1 MEKGYFNEGTFNDEY
16 YQKFEMKRI
25 IYISKVTI
33 PISSEEIE
41 SIGIVSSRN
50 NSRINITGILVY
62 FDKMFFQIIEG
73 DDKKVDQLYEKI
85 GNDQRHHDVLRLKT
99 EYNIIE
105 RLFPKWSMKTINLDN
120 DVDELVRPIKILLQ
134 SVIESHSI
142 IEQYTQ
148 PTVLKILNNGVN
160 PLTVKPITLKRV
172 ILFADIIS
180 YTRISEKMTLEGT
193 LLILNTYF
201 EICSRIILKNDG
213 EVNKFMGDGLMAYFD
228 ESNADNGIHSCL
240 EILQELKTVRK
251 NAAKNSPLKF
261 LNSSFGLSLGNVI
274 EGNMGSKYKTD
285 YTIIGDAV
293 NVSARLE
300 SMTREFN
307 CLLVLSDSLRQGT
320 KEPWIFKSLGKYS
333 LKGKQGLDEV
343 FSIDHE
349 LVNSHKDDIFVDK

>member
-1 MEKGYFNEGTFNDEY
+1 
-16 YQKFEMKRI
+16 MKRI
-25 IYISKVTI
+25 IYISKVST
-33 PISSEEIE
+33 PISSEEID

-50 NSRINITGILVY
+50 NSLVNITGILVF

-73 DDKKVDQLYEKI
+73 DDKKVDRLYIKI
-85 GNDQRHHDVLRLKT
+85 GNDNRHHDVLRLKT
-99 EYNIIE
+99 EYDITE

-120 DVDELVRPIKILLQ
+120 NVDELVRPIKILLQ

-160 PLTVKPITLKRV
+160 PLSVKPVILKRV

-180 YTRISEKMTLEGT
+180 YTRISEKISLEGT

-201 EICSRIILKNDG
+201 EICSRIILKNGG

-228 ESNADNGIHSCL
+228 ENQADNGIHSCL
-240 EILQELKTVRK
+240 EILQELKNVRK
-251 NAAKNSPLKF
+251 NVAKNSPLKL

-285 YTIIGDAV
+285 YTLIGDAV
-293 NVSARLE
+293 NVSARLDGLAKE
-300 SMTREFN
+300 VNS
-307 CLLVLSDSLRQGT
+307 LLVLSDSFRQGT
-320 KEPWIFKSLGKYS
+320 KEPWIFKSKGKYS
-333 LKGKQGLDEV
+333 LKGKEDMTEV
-343 FSIDHE
+343 YTIDHD
-349 LVNSHKDDIFVDK
+349 LVNTYKKDIFIDLG